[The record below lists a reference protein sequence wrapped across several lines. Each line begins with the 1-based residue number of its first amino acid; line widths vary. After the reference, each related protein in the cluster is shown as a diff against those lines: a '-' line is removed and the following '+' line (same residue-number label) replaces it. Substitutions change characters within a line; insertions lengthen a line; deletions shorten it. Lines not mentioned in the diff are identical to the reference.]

1 MNAGTSES
9 PKRSRKR
16 VGLLAVGAIG
26 VVFGDIG
33 TSPLYAFSEI
43 FSGAH
48 TIPVVEARVLGALS
62 MVFWTL
68 TLVVSVKYVMIVM
81 RADNQGEGGIMVLAS
96 LASNAVKRHK
106 ASAGLMLLGLIGAAL
121 FYGDGLITPAV
132 SVLSAVEGI
141 GVAAPNL
148 NSLVIPIALVILF
161 LFFAVQRFG
170 TGRVG
175 RVFGPIMIVWFA
187 AIAVL
192 GLVSVV
198 ETPAVL
204 RSINPTYAVSFFRG
218 EPMLAFLALGSI
230 VLCVTGAE
238 ALYADMGQF
247 GRLPI
252 RISWFAIVAPALYL
266 NYLGQGALVLRDA
279 SAVDNSFYLL
289 VPHSLQ
295 IPMVIFATAATVI
308 ASQAVVSGAFSMTQ
322 QAMRLGYLPRMTIR
336 HTSAS
341 EGGQVYVPAVNW
353 LLMIAVLALILGFQD
368 SSRLASAYGIAVTG
382 TFVITGL
389 LVAVLARHKWG
400 LSLWI
405 VVPAAAIGLTIDG
418 AFFIANLTKF
428 THGGWFPLIIAA
440 FIVAMLST
448 WQWGRTRLLS
458 RMEALESSVDELP
471 ALLESQNVVKTPGV
485 AVYPT
490 VEDGLPI
497 ALAQR
502 IALVHAINDV
512 TVVVHLRTADTPH
525 VDDAQRLTITKDT
538 YIDVIATYG
547 YMERPDLL
555 DVLKRVNAVHPEV
568 DPETCIFV
576 FHTMNVETVE
586 RNVLKRIPAEIYAV
600 MQRNATDPQHYFGL
614 PADRVLEFGRLIDI

>member
-1 MNAGTSES
+1 MRDAKQQTPS
-9 PKRSRKR
+9 RSR

-68 TLVVSVKYVMIVM
+68 TLIVSVKYVLVVM

-106 ASAGLMLLGLIGAAL
+106 FGAGLMFLGLIGAAL

-141 GVAAPNL
+141 GVAAPHL
-148 NSLVIPIALVILF
+148 NDLVIPIALVILF

-170 TGRVG
+170 TGKVG
-175 RVFGPIMIVWFA
+175 RVFGPIMVVWFI

-192 GLVSVV
+192 GLISVV
-198 ETPAVL
+198 KTPEVL
-204 RSINPTYAVSFFRG
+204 RSINPTHAVSFFQG

-247 GRLPI
+247 GRRPI
-252 RISWFAIVAPALYL
+252 RLSWFAIVAPALYL

-279 SAVDNSFYLL
+279 SSVDNSFYLL
-289 VPHSLQ
+289 VPDLLQ
-295 IPMVIFATAATVI
+295 IPMVIFATIATVI
-308 ASQAVVSGAFSMTQ
+308 ASQAVVSGAFSMTH

-341 EGGQVYVPAVNW
+341 EGGQVYVPAINW
-353 LLMIAVLALILGFQD
+353 MLMVAVLALILGFRD

-382 TFVITGL
+382 TFVITGI
-389 LVAVLARHKWG
+389 LVAILARRKWG
-400 LSLWI
+400 ISPWI
-405 VVPAAAIGLTIDG
+405 VIPIATIFLVIDG

-440 FIVAMLST
+440 VIVAILST
-448 WQWGRTRLLS
+448 WQWGRKRLLN
-458 RMEALESSVDELP
+458 RMEALESKIENQSD
-471 ALLESQNVVKTPGV
+471 LLESSEIVRTPGV

-490 VEDGLPI
+490 IEEGMPI

-502 IALVHAINDV
+502 IALVHAINEV
-512 TVVVHLRTADTPH
+512 TVILHLQTADTPH
-525 VDDAQRLTITKDT
+525 VDDSSRVRIASGQV
-538 YIDVIATYG
+538 IDVTATYG
-547 YMERPDLL
+547 YMERPDIP
-555 DVLKRVNAVHPEV
+555 DVINRIHVVHPEV
-568 DPETCIFV
+568 DPDTCIFV
-576 FHTMNVETVE
+576 FHTMNVETGE
-586 RNVLKRIPAEIYAV
+586 RNLIKRIPAEMFAI

-614 PADRVLEFGRLIDI
+614 PADRVLEFGRLIEI